1 MKLKIYSDRR
11 YLPEGVHHE
20 GILSPFWGTPVEKN
34 LGSKESSWTKRYSRY
49 AQIGDSYFEMTSL
62 EEADLA
68 IAPANWIAVR
78 GLTWRTIKR
87 DKIAKNLTMEFA
99 RQADAAGKPTAIFFA
114 GDCSDEEIPIK
125 NAIVF
130 RESLYRSRK
139 KSSDFAAPA
148 VNEDFVEQHL
158 GGELPIRQKNKKP
171 VVGFCGYAKQTP
183 FLQAQLKTLLYQTA
197 MLGITGKLGVPPYQ
211 GHTLRYQALQILAN
225 SPLVETNFIQR
236 SGQVYLKAASENI
249 DFKQQVRQEYLQNI
263 LGSDY
268 IFCSRGAGNFSFRF
282 YETLCCG
289 RIPVF
294 LDTDCVLPYDFA
306 IDWQKYC
313 VWVDRSELPY
323 IAEKLADF
331 HHSLSPKEFI
341 DLQYECRK
349 LWQEWLSPEGFFANF
364 YRHFALQKPHTLC
377 KSA

>member
-1 MKLKIYSDRR
+1 MKIKIYSDHR
-11 YLPEGVHHE
+11 YLPEEVQHE

-34 LGSKESSWTKRYSRY
+34 LGSRESAWTKRYNRY
-49 AQIGDSYFEMTSL
+49 AQIGHSYFEMTSL
-62 EEADLA
+62 SQADIA
-68 IAPANWIAVR
+68 IAPLNWIAVR

-87 DKIAKNLTMEFA
+87 HDVAKNLTIEFA
-99 RQADAAGKPTAIFFA
+99 RQAAAAGKPTVVFFA
-114 GDCSDEEIPIK
+114 GDCSDEAIPIK

-139 KSSDFAAPA
+139 NSNDFAVAA
-148 VNEDFVEQHL
+148 VNEDFVEQYL
-158 GGELPIRQKNKKP
+158 GGELIIRQKSKKP
-171 VVGFCGYAKQTP
+171 VVGFCGYAKNTP
-183 FLQAQLKTLLYQTA
+183 FLQAQIKSFFYQA
-197 MLGITGKLGVPPYQ
+197 VKLGIDGKLGVPPYQ
-211 GHTLRYQALQILAN
+211 GHTLRHQVLQILSRS
-225 SPLVETNFIQR
+225 SPIEANFIER
-236 SGQVYLKAASENI
+236 SGQVYLKAGSENI
-249 DFKQQVRQEYLQNI
+249 NFKQQVRQEYLQNI
-263 LGSDY
+263 IDSDY

-294 LDTDCVLPYDFA
+294 LDTDCVLPYEFA

-323 IAEKLADF
+323 IAEKIADF
-331 HHSLSPKEFI
+331 HHSLSPQEFV

-364 YRHFALQKPHTLC
+364 YRHFTKQPEHAL
-377 KSA
+377 A